1 MVPGNEI
8 EEAEAD
14 CKTATRNQEQETPG
28 TDPSCERRRRRE
40 MLTGSAEGPKLSGR
54 EGRSRG
60 QGPGMAAERGRER
73 SQRKMRQERK
83 KRARQMGKE

>member
-1 MVPGNEI
+1 MVHGNEI

-40 MLTGSAEGPKLSGR
+40 MPTGSAEGPKLSGR
-54 EGRSRG
+54 EGSSRG
-60 QGPGMAAERGRER
+60 QGGTEAPEAENKQD
-73 SQRKMRQERK
+73 SD
-83 KRARQMGKE
+83 